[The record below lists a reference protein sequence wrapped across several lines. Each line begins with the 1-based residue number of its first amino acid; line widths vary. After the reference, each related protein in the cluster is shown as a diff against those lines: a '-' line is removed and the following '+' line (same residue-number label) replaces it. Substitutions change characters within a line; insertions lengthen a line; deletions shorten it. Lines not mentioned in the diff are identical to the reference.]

1 MKRLIIM
8 MFRSGSFYLLLVL
21 SCFSTMSLAATA
33 LEIMQR
39 VDRLQRE
46 VADQTLSLSR
56 LSSCD
61 FAVKNKQVAC
71 TEEPRVKV
79 IESLSRQL
87 GEAKKDSQS
96 ISIILEPA
104 RERGIGML
112 TYSYDDSSKDTESWL
127 YLSALGKVKRMAS
140 GSGEDQEP
148 VSLFGSEFSTEDME
162 NGKTDEYEY
171 SIVQE
176 GEYQNTQVWVI
187 EAKPKPVRLRKT
199 HYSKLILWIDKQRFI
214 PLKIQS
220 YDRHQNLYKRIL
232 FQNYEQLSNHW
243 ISRDMTVYNMKINRL
258 SRMETEKIALQ
269 VPVVDEFLTQ
279 RSLTDFAF
287 REQNLAALRPLLE

>member
-1 MKRLIIM
+1 MLLILSCI
-8 MFRSGSFYLLLVL
+8 SGSAF
-21 SCFSTMSLAATA
+21 ADTA
-33 LEIMQR
+33 LQIMEK

-61 FAVKNKQVAC
+61 FAVQNKQVSC

-79 IESLSRQL
+79 MESLSRQL

-112 TYSYDDSSKDTESWL
+112 TYSYDDSGKDTESWL

-148 VSLFGSEFSTEDME
+148 VSLFGSEFTTEDME
-162 NGKTDEYEY
+162 NGKTDEYDY
-171 SIVQE
+171 KILQE
-176 GEYQNTQVWVI
+176 GEYQNSQVWVI
-187 EAKPKPVRLRKT
+187 EALPKPVRLRKT
-199 HYSKLILWIDKQRFI
+199 HYSKLILWIDKQRYI

-220 YDRHQNLYKRIL
+220 YDRNNHLYKRIL
-232 FQNYEQLSNHW
+232 FQNYEQLSGHW
-243 ISRDMTVYNMKINRL
+243 ISRDMTIYNMKINRL
-258 SRMETEKIALQ
+258 SRMETEKIALK

-287 REQNLAALRPLLE
+287 REQNLEALRPLLK

>member
-199 HYSKLILWIDKQRFI
+199 HYSKLILWIEAASRQTGPFVDPAGQQTV
-214 PLKIQS
+214 L
-220 YDRHQNLYKRIL
+220 
-232 FQNYEQLSNHW
+232 LS
-243 ISRDMTVYNMKINRL
+243 VYACSTWNM
-258 SRMETEKIALQ
+258 A
-269 VPVVDEFLTQ
+269 
-279 RSLTDFAF
+279 
-287 REQNLAALRPLLE
+287 

>member
-1 MKRLIIM
+1 MRSRFFINHLIV
-8 MFRSGSFYLLLVL
+8 LVFASL
-21 SCFSTMSLAATA
+21 PALSLAATA
-33 LEIMQR
+33 LEIMEQ

-61 FAVKNKQVAC
+61 FAVKNKQVSC

-87 GEAKKDSQS
+87 GETKKDSQS

-112 TYSYDDSSKDTESWL
+112 TYSYDDSNKDTESWL

-148 VSLFGSEFSTEDME
+148 VSLFGSEFTTEDME
-162 NGKTDEYEY
+162 NGKTDEYDY
-171 SIVQE
+171 KILQE
-176 GEYQNTQVWVI
+176 GEYQDTQVWVI

-199 HYSKLILWIDKQRFI
+199 HYSKLILWIDKTRFV

-220 YDRHQNLYKRIL
+220 YDRNQNLYKRIL
-232 FQNYEQLSNHW
+232 FQSYEQLSGHW
-243 ISRDMTVYNMKINRL
+243 ISRDMTIYNMIINRL
-258 SRMETEKIALQ
+258 SRMETEKIALN

-287 REQNLAALRPLLE
+287 REQNLDALRPLLK

>member
-199 HYSKLILWIDKQRFI
+199 HYSKLILWIDKQRCI

>member
-1 MKRLIIM
+1 MMKTN
-8 MFRSGSFYLLLVL
+8 SVYLLSVMFLL
-21 SCFSTMSLAATA
+21 FGSAFSQAQDARS
-33 LEIMQR
+33 IMEK
-39 VDRLQRE
+39 VDLLQRE
-46 VADQTLSLSR
+46 ISDRTLSLSR

-61 FAVKNKQVAC
+61 FALKNKQVVC

-79 IESLSRQL
+79 IESLTRQL
-87 GEAKKDSQS
+87 GTNKKDSQS

-112 TYSYDDSSKDTESWL
+112 TYSYDDPAKDTESWL

-148 VSLFGSEFSTEDME
+148 VSLFGSEFTTEDME
-162 NGKTDEYEY
+162 SGKTDEYEY
-171 SIVQE
+171 SLLQE
-176 GEYQNTQVWVI
+176 GAYQNTQVWVI

-199 HYSKLILWIDKQRFI
+199 DYSKLILWIDKERHI
-214 PLKIQS
+214 ALKIQS
-220 YDRHQNLYKRIL
+220 YDRHDKLYKRIL
-232 FQNYEQLSNHW
+232 FQRIEQLSDHW
-243 ISRDMTVYNMKINRL
+243 ISRDMTIYNMKINRL
-258 SRMETEKIALQ
+258 SRMETEKIALK

-287 REQNLAALRPLLE
+287 REQNLTALRPLLQ

>member
-1 MKRLIIM
+1 LKNVIYKFAQYCILLIL
-8 MFRSGSFYLLLVL
+8 SG
-21 SCFSTMSLAATA
+21 FSTLSVATTA
-33 LEIMQR
+33 LEIMEK
-39 VDRLQRE
+39 VDRLQRD

-61 FAVKNKQVAC
+61 FAVKNIQVVC

-87 GEAKKDSQS
+87 GETKKDSQS

-112 TYSYDDSSKDTESWL
+112 TYSYDDAGKDTESWL

-148 VSLFGSEFSTEDME
+148 VSLFGSEFTTEDME
-162 NGKTDEYEY
+162 NGKTDEYAY
-171 SIVQE
+171 RIVQE
-176 GEYQNTQVWVI
+176 GEYQDTQVWVI

-199 HYSKLILWIDKQRFI
+199 HYSKLILWIDKQRFV
-214 PLKIQS
+214 PLKIQN
-220 YDRHQNLYKRIL
+220 YDRNQNLYKRIL
-232 FQNYEQLSNHW
+232 FQNYELLSGHW

-287 REQNLAALRPLLE
+287 REQNLATLRPLLE

>member
-1 MKRLIIM
+1 MSISLPKLRCMSVIFLLSI
-8 MFRSGSFYLLLVL
+8 SGSLHAE
-21 SCFSTMSLAATA
+21 SA
-33 LEIMQR
+33 LDIMEKM
-39 VDRLQRE
+39 DRLQRE
-46 VADQTLSLSR
+46 MADQTLSLSR

-71 TEEPRVKV
+71 IEEPRIKV
-79 IESLSRQL
+79 IESLSKQL
-87 GEAKKDSQS
+87 GESKKDSQA

-112 TYSYDDSSKDTESWL
+112 TYSYDDDSKDTESWL

-148 VSLFGSEFSTEDME
+148 VSLFGSEFTTEDME
-162 NGKTDEYEY
+162 NGKTDEYTY
-171 SIVQE
+171 TILQE
-176 GEYQNTQVWVI
+176 GDYQDTQVWVI
-187 EAKPKPVRLRKT
+187 EAKPLPVRLKKT
-199 HYSKLILWIDKQRFI
+199 RYSKLIVWIDKTRYV
-214 PLKIQS
+214 PLKIQN
-220 YDRHQNLYKRIL
+220 YDRHGNLFKRII
-232 FQNYEQLSNHW
+232 FQNYELIEGHW

-258 SRMETEKIALQ
+258 SRMETEKIALK

-287 REQNLAALRPLLE
+287 REQTLTALRALFK